1 MLWHIFPA
9 SLKSNSAIEK
19 KSGKG
24 PSSSSTCNHACESFS
39 TKFLLSSTRQKSKLQ
54 TCFYQEKNLLESGFQ
69 HLFFHNFFIVY
80 FFWMLQKGHLTIFV
94 LSSKTGTFLSTPLLS
109 PSQKRIYCI
118 SNSWSNPRPIS
129 SSHQEAK
136 HGCLVRAFSDS
147 MNSKGWCGLWSN

>member
-19 KSGKG
+19 KKVAKGHHRPPLAIMHVNLSQQNSCYLQLDKSPNLLLSGKE
-24 PSSSSTCNHACESFS
+24 PARVRISASVFSQSFY
-39 TKFLLSSTRQKSKLQ
+39 
-54 TCFYQEKNLLESGFQ
+54 C
-69 HLFFHNFFIVY
+69 LF
-80 FFWMLQKGHLTIFV
+80 FFWMLQNGHLTIFV

-109 PSQKRIYCI
+109 SSQKRIYCI

-147 MNSKGWCGLWSN
+147 MNSKGRCGLWSN